1 MTTAWKWTV
10 AAMVCNLLSATVYAQ
25 HAEHQAGTAAPVSV
39 TLKDKDGKPVGEATL
54 SPADGG
60 VLLKLRVWGLAPG
73 AMAYHIHQHAICEPP
88 EFNSAGLHFDP
99 GGVYYNDPNRGHNG
113 MVAPGNPGKTLM
125 VGADGKTEGSTVF
138 PNVTMGT
145 DSHSVFAD
153 GGTAVIVHQNTSQL
167 SPDTP
172 TRTACGV
179 ITRPK

>member
-1 MTTAWKWTV
+1 MTTAWKLSV
-10 AAMVCNLLSATVYAQ
+10 AALACSLSASAYAQ
-25 HAEHQAGTAAPVSV
+25 HAQHEAGSTAAPVIV
-39 TLKDKDGKPVGEATL
+39 TLKDMDGKQVGEATL
-54 SPADGG
+54 TPADHG
-60 VLLKLRVWGLAPG
+60 VLVRLRVWDLHPG
-73 AMAYHIHQHAICEPP
+73 ALVFHIHQHALCDPP

-113 MVAPGNPGKTLM
+113 MIAPGNPGKSLT
-125 VGADGKTEGSTVF
+125 VGPDGKAEGSTLF

-145 DSHSVFAD
+145 DDHSVFAD
-153 GGTAVIVHQNTSQL
+153 GGTAVIVHQDTSKM